1 MYTCDEGYAHL
12 QGVTVRYCEKGKW
25 TEEAPTCTEIKNGMV
40 YICTNRNTVK
50 PRFNTTPQL
59 RPLHY

>member
-1 MYTCDEGYAHL
+1 MVTDDGTSHGNAAMYTCDEGYAHL

-40 YICTNRNTVK
+40 
-50 PRFNTTPQL
+50 
-59 RPLHY
+59 